1 MGIAQS
7 AIPDASQSR
16 QRRIALTGGIATGK
30 SSVGQLLSAGHG
42 LPLLDADVYARE
54 ALAPET
60 AAAHAVQARYGTLN
74 RAVLGQ
80 IVFGD
85 ANERRWLEQLLHPL
99 VRQRFEAELTR
110 LQAAPVVVLM
120 IPLLFEAGL
129 EALGSEIWLVDC
141 DERQQLQRLMAR
153 NGYDDTAALARIA
166 AQWPLAR
173 KRPLADVVLDNR
185 GTPAELAAQVN
196 RALAGAHQAH

>member
-1 MGIAQS
+1 
-7 AIPDASQSR
+7 
-16 QRRIALTGGIATGK
+16 
-30 SSVGQLLSAGHG
+30 
-42 LPLLDADVYARE
+42 
-54 ALAPET
+54 
-60 AAAHAVQARYGTLN
+60 
-74 RAVLGQ
+74 
-80 IVFGD
+80 
-85 ANERRWLEQLLHPL
+85 LLHPL
-99 VRQRFEAELTR
+99 VRQRFETELTR

-153 NGYDDTAALARIA
+153 NGYDDTAARARIA

-196 RALAGAHQAH
+196 RALAGAHQAHHGEPSSSIPAQK